1 MLRIMSVTKDH
12 EVLLQ
17 PSVESLSDDQIAWY
31 WVDFTHPGEEEIKL
45 LSTLFHFHPLAIEDC
60 LQFLQRPKLEYYQ
73 GYSFFVMHALDSHS
87 LSAKEVDL
95 FIGENFIVSFH
106 FDELKELDS
115 TWNYFQSVRDYSA
128 IGPIEVGHKIM
139 DKIVDT
145 YFPIVQN
152 IEDHLLDIE
161 NNYERGNKHSLIQ
174 QTFDVRGDL
183 LKVRRSIFPMRDLMY
198 RILESKR
205 FMISEHKKAY
215 FHDVYD
221 HLIKLS
227 EMIDSNREMTSD
239 IRDNYISLNSY
250 KMNNIMKTLT
260 VITTIFMPLTF
271 IAGIYGMN
279 FRYMPELNWHN
290 GYFIILG
297 CMTALGLSM
306 YFWFRKKGWFDQE

>member
-1 MLRIMSVTKDH
+1 MLRIMSVTKNH

-31 WVDFTHPGEEEIKL
+31 WVDFTHPSEEEIKL

-115 TWNYFQSVRDYSA
+115 TWNYFQSVCDYSA

-215 FHDVYD
+215 FHDIYD

>member
-1 MLRIMSVTKDH
+1 MLRIMAVTKDH

-31 WVDFTHPGEEEIKL
+31 WVDFTHPDEEEIKL
-45 LSTLFHFHPLAIEDC
+45 LSTFFHFHPLAIEDC
-60 LQFLQRPKLEYYQ
+60 LHFLQRPKLEYYQ

-128 IGPIEVGHKIM
+128 VSPIEVGHKIM

-215 FHDVYD
+215 FHDIYD

>member
-1 MLRIMSVTKDH
+1 MLRIMAVTKDH
-12 EVLLQ
+12 NVLLQ
-17 PSVESLSDDQIAWY
+17 PPVESLSDDNVAWY
-31 WVDFTHPGEEEIKL
+31 WVDFINPDEEEIQL
-45 LSTLFHFHPLAIEDC
+45 LSSYFHFHPLAIEDC

-73 GYSFFVMHALDSHS
+73 GYSFFVVHALNTHS
-87 LSAKEVDL
+87 LSAQEVDL

-106 FDELKELDS
+106 FDELKELES
-115 TWNYFQSVRDYSA
+115 TWNYFQDVRDYSA

-161 NNYERGNKHSLIQ
+161 NNYEKGNKHSLIQ
-174 QTFDVRGDL
+174 QTFDVRSDL
-183 LKVRRSIFPMRDLMY
+183 LKVRRSIFPMRDLIY
-198 RILESKR
+198 RVLESKR

-215 FHDVYD
+215 FHDIYD

-279 FRYMPELNWHN
+279 FRYMPELNWHA

-297 CMTALGLSM
+297 CMVCLGLSM

>member
-1 MLRIMSVTKDH
+1 MLRIMAVTKDH

-17 PSVESLSDDQIAWY
+17 PSIESLSDDQIAWY

-215 FHDVYD
+215 FHDIYD

>member
-1 MLRIMSVTKDH
+1 MLRIMAVTKDH
-12 EVLLQ
+12 ELILQ
-17 PSVESLSDDQIAWY
+17 PSVEELAEDRIEWY
-31 WVDFTHPGEEEIKL
+31 WVDFIDPDDEEIKL
-45 LSTLFHFHPLAIEDC
+45 LSSYFHFHPLAIEDC

-73 GYSFFVMHALDSHS
+73 GYSFFVMHALHTQS
-87 LSAKEVDL
+87 LAAQEVDL
-95 FIGENFIVSFH
+95 FIGEKFIVSFH
-106 FDELKELDS
+106 YDQLAEMDS
-115 TWNYFQSVRDYSA
+115 TWNYFAGIENFSS

-161 NNYERGNKHSLIQ
+161 NNYEKGNKHSLIQ
-174 QTFDVRGDL
+174 QTFDVRSDL

-198 RILESKR
+198 RTLESKR
-205 FMISEHKKAY
+205 LIINENKKAY
-215 FHDVYD
+215 FHDIYD

-279 FRYMPELNWHN
+279 FQFMPELKWRE
-290 GYFIILG
+290 GYFFVLG
-297 CMTALGLSM
+297 CMLVLGLSM
-306 YFWFRKKGWFDQE
+306 YFWFRKKGWFDQD